1 MPNHIRQER
10 ADHLQQWT
18 NDNGKYLNKSE
29 IDGLNRTISYT
40 RNIEEGHSVQEVSDL
55 QTRQYDFFNFYNQ
68 YDVRRNKLFE
78 KAFSDWPDMIEWYLS
93 LADNNSKRH
102 VVETVEANALDW
114 GEDIFNEVINGA
126 VSNGLINGPT

>member
-78 KAFSDWPDMIEWYLS
+78 KAFSDWPDMIEWY
-93 LADNNSKRH
+93 
-102 VVETVEANALDW
+102 
-114 GEDIFNEVINGA
+114 
-126 VSNGLINGPT
+126 